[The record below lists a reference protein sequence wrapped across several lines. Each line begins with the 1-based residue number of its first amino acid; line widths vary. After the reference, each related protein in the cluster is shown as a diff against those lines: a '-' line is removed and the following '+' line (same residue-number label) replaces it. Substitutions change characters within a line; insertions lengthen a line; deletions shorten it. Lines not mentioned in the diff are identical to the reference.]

1 MTQPRP
7 EKGIVLPG
15 FYPPGNGGTTGNFT
29 PLEKKKKTLLME
41 EAEKMKRKSER
52 KPGKTRALSPQEW
65 CQNVFPC

>member
-29 PLEKKKKTLLME
+29 PLEKKKK
-41 EAEKMKRKSER
+41 
-52 KPGKTRALSPQEW
+52 KP
-65 CQNVFPC
+65 C

>member
-29 PLEKKKKTLLME
+29 PLEKKKKNLADGGGREDE
-41 EAEKMKRKSER
+41 EEE
-52 KPGKTRALSPQEW
+52 
-65 CQNVFPC
+65 